1 MSLVKNGYKCII
13 AVNGNI
19 AIREKYFKSLHFTPS
34 MVIDTKLSK
43 WHCFFLQA
51 LEGVLQPELKVDKS
65 LVKKNTNITGLNADM
80 SDPKHMFCLE
90 SLLSTLV
97 FTADEYSELKL
108 LLS

>member
-19 AIREKYFKSLHFTPS
+19 AVREKYFKSLHFTPS
-34 MVIDTKLSK
+34 IYRYKIKQMTLF
-43 WHCFFLQA
+43 FFLQA
-51 LEGVLQPELKVDKS
+51 LETVLQPELKVDKS

-97 FTADEYSELKL
+97 FTADEHSELKL
-108 LLS
+108 LLF